1 MSRILV
7 VDDHPIS
14 REPLARLLRHE
25 GYDTACAAN
34 GLEAV
39 EEVRR
44 RRPDLI
50 LLDLM
55 MPKMSGLAF
64 LEVLRA
70 ELSVAAS
77 HAGRAGS
84 DDAGE
89 VRVIVLTAVA
99 NLSEVAR
106 VRELGVKDII
116 LKSKFDVD
124 DLLGRVKTLLPL
136 AHRSSAQP
144 AV

>member
-1 MSRILV
+1 MNRILV
-7 VDDHPIS
+7 VDDHAIT

-34 GLEAV
+34 GLEAIDA
-39 EEVRR
+39 VRS

-70 ELSVAAS
+70 NDSTLPGAS
-77 HAGRAGS
+77 DSR
-84 DDAGE
+84 D

-99 NLSEVAR
+99 NAGEVTR
-106 VRELGVKDII
+106 VRELGVEDII
-116 LKSKFDVD
+116 LKSRFDVD
-124 DLLGRVKTLLPL
+124 TLLGRVKSLLPL
-136 AHRSSAQP
+136 TP
-144 AV
+144 AA